1 MGGGPVPAPGGN
13 CTIRALQR
21 MEAHPEKLALWSP
34 RSGIVSFRAIG
45 ERASVQQETAES
57 LGLTAGDVV
66 LVMALPG
73 PDLYATLLAL
83 MGLGIGVVF
92 IEPWMPAK
100 HIERAVSLIGIKA
113 VFADTFGRF
122 WSIRFSA
129 LKRLRMI
136 PISSNS
142 ERLGDASKLRVVN
155 VQPELPAIISF
166 TTGTTEA
173 PKGVVRTH
181 AYLWDLHEILVKY
194 GDESKFTAP
203 DLTIFPN
210 LALFHLGTGRG
221 SLLVPPNWSP
231 NTLQRIKSL
240 DKGYW
245 PQSLSCG
252 PAFLKHLLDHD
263 SAFQSLKSVNVGGAL
278 VECELF
284 LRAMRALPRTQIRQ
298 IYGGTEV
305 EPISF
310 VDARISVERS
320 RSKGFAHAL
329 NIGNPIPELATRF
342 DENGTLWVAG
352 PNVCPEY
359 LGNPEENAEH
369 KRRDESGVLW
379 HCTGDRVIADE
390 SGFWYVG
397 RKEQALED
405 FLSEQKLYAKIGHAR
420 AFVRR
425 DVLGEALVIADDDAR
440 NVDAAASEVFG
451 QNVLVWT
458 SVIHRDQR
466 HRSRIDRQMTW
477 KRGLRMLRWWTFIKE
492 RSPLPVL
499 IILATGPIVSGFIFT
514 LASPV
519 CTSSLHQLCV
529 PASGKWIVLVFAIF
543 ASVLFMIEARLMD
556 ELKDFEKDKQANP
569 TRPLPR
575 GLISPL
581 ELGAAVKIVMVAL
594 FVLAGLIFMV
604 GNPLSGFL
612 FAGSAAYLWLMYKE
626 FYVRQILT
634 SYPLIYALS
643 HQIVG
648 VPLYL
653 FGVTLFAEAFAK
665 NSAAWSYV
673 LINVLASISYEFSRK
688 LKPDAHPAALTYR
701 QIYGLG
707 KASLIALFFQLAA
720 LTVTLISSGET
731 KSIGLLLLIQIPSC
745 VVISL
750 HALRDGWHKQSEA
763 LAALSLLASG
773 WIGLALL
780 LKL

>member
-1 MGGGPVPAPGGN
+1 MPAPGGN

-21 MEAHPEKLALWSP
+21 IEAHPEKLALWSS
-34 RSGIVSFRAIG
+34 RSGIVSFRNMG
-45 ERASVQQETAES
+45 ERASVQQGTAES

-66 LVMALPG
+66 LVMAMPG

-83 MGLGIGVVF
+83 MGLGIGIVF

-100 HIERAVSLIGIKA
+100 HIERAVDLIRVKA
-113 VFADTFGRF
+113 IFADTFGRF
-122 WSIRFSA
+122 WSLRISA
-129 LKRLRMI
+129 LKEMRII
-136 PISSNS
+136 PISFNS

-166 TTGTTEA
+166 TTGTTGA

-194 GDESKFTAP
+194 GDDENFTAP

-231 NTLQRIKSL
+231 TTLHRIKGL
-240 DKGYW
+240 DKNYW

-263 SAFQSLKSVNVGGAL
+263 FAFQSLRSVNVGGAL
-278 VECELF
+278 VECDLF
-284 LRAMRALPRTQIRQ
+284 ERALKALPRTQVRQ

-310 VDARISVERS
+310 VDARVSVERS
-320 RSKGFAHAL
+320 RQKGFTHAL
-329 NIGNPIPELATRF
+329 NIGHPISELETRF
-342 DENGTLWVAG
+342 DANGTLWVAG
-352 PNVCPEY
+352 RNVCPEY

-390 SGFWYVG
+390 SGFWYMG
-397 RKEQALED
+397 RKDQSLED
-405 FLSEQKLYAKIGHAR
+405 FLSEQKLYAKIGHTR

-425 DVLGEALVIADDDAR
+425 DRLGEALIIADDDAR
-440 NVDAAASEVFG
+440 NVDAAAREVMG
-451 QNVLVWT
+451 QKVLVWT
-458 SVIHRDQR
+458 SLIYRDRR
-466 HRSRIDRQMTW
+466 HKSRIDRQLTW
-477 KRGLRMLRWWTFIKE
+477 ERGLRMLRWWTFIKE

-499 IILATGPIVSGFIFT
+499 IILASGPIVSGFIFT
-514 LASPV
+514 LVSPV
-519 CTSSLHQLCV
+519 CAASLNQLCV
-529 PASGKWIVLVFAIF
+529 RASDKWIVALFAIF

-556 ELKDFEKDKQANP
+556 ELKDFEKDKLANP
-569 TRPLPR
+569 ARPLPR
-575 GLISPL
+575 GLISPS
-581 ELGAAVKIVMVAL
+581 ELATAVKIVMAAL
-594 FVLAGLIFMV
+594 FILAVLILVV

-626 FYVRQILT
+626 FYVGQILS

-648 VPLYL
+648 VSLYL

-701 QIYGLG
+701 QFYGLG

-720 LTVTLISSGET
+720 LTITAFSTGEI
-731 KSIGLLLLIQIPSC
+731 KSIGLLLLFQIPTC

-750 HALRDGWHKQSEA
+750 HALRDGWHKQSEG

-773 WIGLALL
+773 WMGLLLL
-780 LKL
+780 LKF